1 MTRQEKQNFI
11 DQLIDEV
18 KREVNLGNDF
28 NYFLDGIS
36 DYLYI
41 DNFEDVKSK
50 EQFFDKV
57 EDVIDEFINWQEIIY
72 HYDALDF
79 LKFNDL
85 NFAIAIEEVEN
96 IGFDVKELHPSLLA
110 TLVLQAILRDEVFDI
125 VYRLRRGASK

>member
-1 MTRQEKQNFI
+1 MTEMTRQEKQNFI

-57 EDVIDEFINWQEIIY
+57 EDVIDEFIN
-72 HYDALDF
+72 
-79 LKFNDL
+79 
-85 NFAIAIEEVEN
+85 
-96 IGFDVKELHPSLLA
+96 
-110 TLVLQAILRDEVFDI
+110 
-125 VYRLRRGASK
+125 

>member
-50 EQFFDKV
+50 EKFFDKV
-57 EDVIDEFINWQEIIY
+57 EDLIDDFINWQEFIY
-72 HYDALDF
+72 NYDSLDF

-85 NFAIAIEEVEN
+85 DLSISLEEAKQLWFEIEDLN
-96 IGFDVKELHPSLLA
+96 PGLLA